1 MISANHAI
9 SLTRE
14 ALDDLVVGIY
24 VFHRGYTDPLKVG
37 ISDVVDSNEIRQFE
51 QVQSA
56 FQLDLRDRLRQLPL
70 IDLSLPFQPRK

>member
-1 MISANHAI
+1 MI

-14 ALDDLVVGIY
+14 ALDDLVVGIN

-37 ISDVVDSNEIRQFE
+37 ISDVVDSNEIRQYE
-51 QVQSA
+51 QVQRA
-56 FQLDLRDRLRQLPL
+56 FQLYLRDRLRQLHL